1 MQYHSVPCNTMQYHA
16 IPHSTMT
23 YRAVPCNTM
32 HYHAIP
38 CNTVQY
44 CAIPCQTMQYNA
56 GPCNIMQ
63 YHGIPWNTMQYHA
76 SWITAVGAYHCPVG
90 SSMVIFSI
98 GHIFTILTIKSF
110 LSRKKIF
117 IETSA
122 IGNHWWLLSS
132 SSLLW
137 RCYITHVRFE
147 SPAKSGI
154 TYTSRSGPT
163 IYKLLTGKFC
173 PRQILFITPT
183 MYEAWEDTK
192 WGWRLLSTVP
202 SSHFKKS
209 YRVNMIGR
217 LAGDWNAQSNQIS
230 FQCVDIF
237 CFHLF
242 AFLAQFKGLFQ
253 SLSDLE
259 TEPVSPSLRLG

>member
-90 SSMVIFSI
+90 SSMVIL
-98 GHIFTILTIKSF
+98 G
-110 LSRKKIF
+110 
-117 IETSA
+117 
-122 IGNHWWLLSS
+122 W
-132 SSLLW
+132 
-137 RCYITHVRFE
+137 
-147 SPAKSGI
+147 
-154 TYTSRSGPT
+154 SRSTMTYRAIPCNTVQYCAIPCHVGAYHCPVGSSMVIFQIWNFYIFHYTLICRFADVHGSCRAQKWNINNYRGCCVQRIFSKNRFGGQTIGTVLHMSVGPFGPGIG
-163 IYKLLTGKFC
+163 IYPNIWDVVYKVYYKKKDF
-173 PRQILFITPT
+173 
-183 MYEAWEDTK
+183 EAK
-192 WGWRLLSTVP
+192 
-202 SSHFKKS
+202 
-209 YRVNMIGR
+209 
-217 LAGDWNAQSNQIS
+217 
-230 FQCVDIF
+230 
-237 CFHLF
+237 
-242 AFLAQFKGLFQ
+242 
-253 SLSDLE
+253 
-259 TEPVSPSLRLG
+259 

>member
-90 SSMVIFSI
+90 RSMVIFSI
-98 GHIFTILTIKSF
+98 WHIFTILANRQWVALFGSSAFCTSLDFISGEQMYGKFVAPSPTSF
-110 LSRKKIF
+110 CQLQPPCHWS
-117 IETSA
+117 EDSGQGSSTSPPCH
-122 IGNHWWLLSS
+122 ISWS
-132 SSLLW
+132 
-137 RCYITHVRFE
+137 
-147 SPAKSGI
+147 
-154 TYTSRSGPT
+154 SGPCGQPPWIDHQKT
-163 IYKLLTGKFC
+163 
-173 PRQILFITPT
+173 
-183 MYEAWEDTK
+183 
-192 WGWRLLSTVP
+192 
-202 SSHFKKS
+202 
-209 YRVNMIGR
+209 
-217 LAGDWNAQSNQIS
+217 AQDS
-230 FQCVDIF
+230 
-237 CFHLF
+237 
-242 AFLAQFKGLFQ
+242 
-253 SLSDLE
+253 
-259 TEPVSPSLRLG
+259 

>member
-32 HYHAIP
+32 HYHALP

-98 GHIFTILTIKSF
+98 WHIFTILANGCFRGKNFCDLHKNKLIYFWSSF
-110 LSRKKIF
+110 LGRTLFKI
-117 IETSA
+117 
-122 IGNHWWLLSS
+122 WLYHLTV
-132 SSLLW
+132 LL
-137 RCYITHVRFE
+137 
-147 SPAKSGI
+147 
-154 TYTSRSGPT
+154 
-163 IYKLLTGKFC
+163 
-173 PRQILFITPT
+173 
-183 MYEAWEDTK
+183 
-192 WGWRLLSTVP
+192 
-202 SSHFKKS
+202 
-209 YRVNMIGR
+209 
-217 LAGDWNAQSNQIS
+217 
-230 FQCVDIF
+230 
-237 CFHLF
+237 
-242 AFLAQFKGLFQ
+242 
-253 SLSDLE
+253 
-259 TEPVSPSLRLG
+259 